1 MSAQPATDTKL
12 LIVEDDA
19 MVRGWIRLSLEE
31 SEFRLVGEA
40 ASAEEAVALLP
51 RRAPELL
58 LIDYRLNDV
67 AGTEL
72 VRRLRFEG
80 VTAPA
85 VLMTAHHEPG
95 FNESARDA
103 GAQGSVLK
111 TGSSDELLSALR
123 LARDGQN
130 AFDPRYPVRDLG
142 RASLSPREREVM
154 RLLAA
159 GRTNREVA
167 DELRVGAETV
177 KTLVARSFAKLGA
190 RKRAEA
196 VATAQR
202 MGIL

>member
-1 MSAQPATDTKL
+1 VTAETKL
-12 LIVEDDA
+12 LVVEDDA
-19 MVRGWIRLSLEE
+19 MVRGWIRLSLEGT
-31 SEFRLVGEA
+31 EFRLVGEA
-40 ASAEEAVALLP
+40 ATAVEATGLLQ
-51 RRAPELL
+51 RRGPDLL
-58 LIDYRLNDV
+58 LVDYRLSDG

-72 VRRLRFEG
+72 VRRLRLEG
-80 VTAPA
+80 SSVPA

-111 TGSSDELLSALR
+111 TGSSDELLAALR
-123 LARDGQN
+123 LARDGAN
-130 AFDPRYPVRDLG
+130 AFDPRYPVRQAG

-202 MGIL
+202 MGLL